1 MSAMDEMLSNM
12 TVSSSGTVNTP
23 IFTITMVIF
32 LILLLAGIIYVVFKM
47 YEAKKPPVESIVLI
61 AVLTAIATV
70 GRIILMSIP
79 AMSIPAVNLA
89 SFIIIMVGVVFG
101 KEEGFLVG
109 ALTAFVSGLFMGM
122 GYWVLFQMLAW
133 GLMGASAGI
142 LASRFD
148 SVGFRIVFGLLWGF
162 LYGWITDISAIFY
175 SGTALEITPI
185 IALYLNGV
193 SYDLTHGVTN
203 AVLLVVLYDWFK
215 KMFTRAKVKYL
226 SGHSSESE
234 SISLTD

>member
-1 MSAMDEMLSNM
+1 M
-12 TVSSSGTVNTP
+12 TTSGNAVVNSQ

-32 LILLLAGIIYVVFKM
+32 LILFIVGVFYAIFKM

-61 AVLTAIATV
+61 AVLTAIAVV
-70 GRIILMSIP
+70 GRIIL
-79 AMSIPAVNLA
+79 MSIPAVNLA

-133 GLMGASAGI
+133 GLMGASAGF

-226 SGHSSESE
+226 AGHSSDNE
-234 SISLTD
+234 SISLSD

>member
-1 MSAMDEMLSNM
+1 MDQMLTNM
-12 TVSSSGTVNTP
+12 TTSGNAVVNSQ

-32 LILLLAGIIYVVFKM
+32 LILFIVGVFYAIFKM

-61 AVLTAIATV
+61 AVLTAIAVV
-70 GRIILMSIP
+70 GRIIL
-79 AMSIPAVNLA
+79 MSIPAVNLA

-133 GLMGASAGI
+133 GLMGASAGF

-162 LYGWITDISAIFY
+162 FYGWITDISAIFY

-226 SGHSSESE
+226 SGHSSDNE

>member
-1 MSAMDEMLSNM
+1 MSAMDQMLTNL
-12 TVSSSGTVNTP
+12 TTSGNAVVNSQ

-32 LILLLAGIIYVVFKM
+32 LILFIVGVFYAIFKM

-61 AVLTAIATV
+61 AVLTAIAVV
-70 GRIILMSIP
+70 GRIIL
-79 AMSIPAVNLA
+79 MSIPAVNLA

-133 GLMGASAGI
+133 GLMGASAGF

-226 SGHSSESE
+226 AGHSSDNE
-234 SISLTD
+234 SISLSD

>member
-1 MSAMDEMLSNM
+1 MSAMDQMLTNM
-12 TVSSSGTVNTP
+12 TTSSSGVVNSP

-32 LILLLAGIIYVVFKM
+32 LILFLIGLFYAIFKM
-47 YEAKKPPVESIVLI
+47 YENRKPPVESIVLI

-70 GRIILMSIP
+70 GRLILMSIP
-79 AMSIPAVNLA
+79 AVNMA

-101 KEEGFLVG
+101 KEEGFIVG

-133 GLMGASAGI
+133 GLMGASAGF

-148 SVGFRIVFGLLWGF
+148 NVGFRIVFGLLWGF

-175 SGTALEITPI
+175 SGTALEISPI

-234 SISLTD
+234 SISLID

>member
-79 AMSIPAVNLA
+79 AVNLA

-133 GLMGASAGI
+133 GLMGASAGF

-148 SVGFRIVFGLLWGF
+148 YVGFRIVFGLLWGF
-162 LYGWITDISAIFY
+162 FYGWITDISAIFY

-226 SGHSSESE
+226 SGNSYESD
-234 SISLTD
+234 SISLSD

>member
-79 AMSIPAVNLA
+79 AVNMA

-148 SVGFRIVFGLLWGF
+148 NVGFRIVFGLLWGF

-215 KMFTRAKVKYL
+215 KMFTRAKVNSFFRIICYQFIIIYP
-226 SGHSSESE
+226 S
-234 SISLTD
+234 

>member
-1 MSAMDEMLSNM
+1 MSAMDEMLTNM
-12 TVSSSGTVNTP
+12 TASSTGVVDTP
-23 IFTITMVIF
+23 IFSITLIIF
-32 LILLLAGIIYVVFKM
+32 LIILLAGIIYAVFKM
-47 YEAKKPPVESIVLI
+47 YENKKPPVESIVLI

-79 AMSIPAVNLA
+79 AVNMA
-89 SFIIIMVGVVFG
+89 SFIIIMVGIVFG

-148 SVGFRIVFGLLWGF
+148 NVGFRIVFGLLWGF

-226 SGHSSESE
+226 SGSSSDSE
-234 SISLTD
+234 SISLSD

>member
-1 MSAMDEMLSNM
+1 MSAMDEMLTNM
-12 TVSSSGTVNTP
+12 SASSTGAITTP
-23 IFTITMVIF
+23 IFSITMIIF
-32 LILLLAGIIYVVFKM
+32 LIIFLAGLIYVVFKM
-47 YEAKKPPVESIVLI
+47 YEQKKPPVESIVLI

-70 GRIILMSIP
+70 GRLIL
-79 AMSIPAVNLA
+79 MSIPAVNLA

-109 ALTAFVSGLFMGM
+109 ALTALVSGLFMGM

-133 GLMGASAGI
+133 GLMGATAGL

-148 SVGFRIVFGLLWGF
+148 NVGFRIVFGLLWGF
-162 LYGWITDISAIFY
+162 FYGWITDVSAIFY
-175 SGTALEITPI
+175 SGTALEISPI
-185 IALYLNGV
+185 IALYINGFT
-193 SYDLTHGVTN
+193 YDLTHGVTN

-226 SGHSSESE
+226 SGNSYESE
-234 SISLTD
+234 SISLSD

>member
-1 MSAMDEMLSNM
+1 MSAMDQMLTNM
-12 TVSSSGTVNTP
+12 TVSSTGVVDTP
-23 IFTITMVIF
+23 IFSITMIIF
-32 LILLLAGIIYVVFKM
+32 LIILLAGIIYAVFKM
-47 YEAKKPPVESIVLI
+47 YENKKPPVESIVLI

-79 AMSIPAVNLA
+79 AVNMA

-133 GLMGASAGI
+133 GLMGASAGF

-226 SGHSSESE
+226 SGNSSDNE
-234 SISLTD
+234 SISLSD

>member
-1 MSAMDEMLSNM
+1 
-12 TVSSSGTVNTP
+12 
-23 IFTITMVIF
+23 MVIF

-70 GRIILMSIP
+70 GRIIL
-79 AMSIPAVNLA
+79 MSIPAVNLA

-162 LYGWITDISAIFY
+162 FYGWITDISAIFY
-175 SGTALEITPI
+175 SGTALQ
-185 IALYLNGV
+185 
-193 SYDLTHGVTN
+193 
-203 AVLLVVLYDWFK
+203 
-215 KMFTRAKVKYL
+215 
-226 SGHSSESE
+226 
-234 SISLTD
+234 SLHYTLMV

>member
-1 MSAMDEMLSNM
+1 MLTNM
-12 TVSSSGTVNTP
+12 TTSGNAVVNSQ

-32 LILLLAGIIYVVFKM
+32 LILFIVGVFYAIFKM

-61 AVLTAIATV
+61 AVLTAIAVV
-70 GRIILMSIP
+70 GRIIL
-79 AMSIPAVNLA
+79 MSIPAVNLA

-133 GLMGASAGI
+133 GLMGASAGF

-226 SGHSSESE
+226 AGHSSDNE
-234 SISLTD
+234 SISLSD

>member
-1 MSAMDEMLSNM
+1 MSAMDQMLTNM
-12 TVSSSGTVNTP
+12 STSANGVVNSP

-32 LILLLAGIIYVVFKM
+32 LILFLVGLFYAVFKM
-47 YEAKKPPVESIVLI
+47 YEQKKPPVESIVLI

-70 GRIILMSIP
+70 GRLILMSIP
-79 AMSIPAVNLA
+79 AVNMA

-101 KEEGFLVG
+101 KEEGFIVG

-133 GLMGASAGI
+133 GLMGASAGF
-142 LASRFD
+142 LASKFEN
-148 SVGFRIVFGLLWGF
+148 VGFRIVFGLIWGF

-185 IALYLNGV
+185 IALYINGIG
-193 SYDLTHGVTN
+193 YDLTHGVTN

-226 SGHSSESE
+226 ADNSTESE
-234 SISLTD
+234 SISLSD

>member
-1 MSAMDEMLSNM
+1 MDQMLTNM
-12 TVSSSGTVNTP
+12 TTSGSGVVNSQ

-32 LILLLAGIIYVVFKM
+32 LILFIVGLFYTIFKM

-61 AVLTAIATV
+61 AVLTAIAVV
-70 GRIILMSIP
+70 GRLIL
-79 AMSIPAVNLA
+79 MSIPAVNLA
-89 SFIIIMVGVVFG
+89 SFIIIMVGVVYG

-133 GLMGASAGI
+133 GLMGASAGF

-215 KMFTRAKVKYL
+215 KMFARAKVKYL
-226 SGHSSESE
+226 SGHSSDNE
-234 SISLTD
+234 SISLSD

>member
-1 MSAMDEMLSNM
+1 MDQMLSNM
-12 TVSSSGTVNTP
+12 TASGNGIVNSQL
-23 IFTITMVIF
+23 FSITMIIF
-32 LILLLAGIIYVVFKM
+32 LILFLVGLFYAIFKL
-47 YEAKKPPVESIVLI
+47 YEQKKPPVESIVLI
-61 AVLTAIATV
+61 AVLTALATV
-70 GRIILMSIP
+70 GRIIL
-79 AMSIPAVNLA
+79 MSIPAVNLA

-101 KEEGFLVG
+101 KEEGFIVG

-133 GLMGASAGI
+133 GLMGASAGF

-148 SVGFRIVFGLLWGF
+148 NVGFRIVFGLLWGF
-162 LYGWITDISAIFY
+162 FYGWITDISAIFY

-226 SGHSSESE
+226 SGNQSESE
-234 SISLTD
+234 SISLSD

>member
-79 AMSIPAVNLA
+79 AVNLA

-109 ALTAFVSGLFMGM
+109 ALTAFVSGLFMVSLWEWDTG
-122 GYWVLFQMLAW
+122 
-133 GLMGASAGI
+133 SC
-142 LASRFD
+142 SRCLLGDLWEPVQD
-148 SVGFRIVFGLLWGF
+148 SSLPDLIV
-162 LYGWITDISAIFY
+162 
-175 SGTALEITPI
+175 
-185 IALYLNGV
+185 
-193 SYDLTHGVTN
+193 
-203 AVLLVVLYDWFK
+203 
-215 KMFTRAKVKYL
+215 
-226 SGHSSESE
+226 
-234 SISLTD
+234 

>member
-1 MSAMDEMLSNM
+1 MSAMDQMLTNM
-12 TVSSSGTVNTP
+12 TTSGNAVVNSQ

-32 LILLLAGIIYVVFKM
+32 LILFIVGVFYAIFKM

-61 AVLTAIATV
+61 AVLTAIAVV
-70 GRIILMSIP
+70 GRIIL
-79 AMSIPAVNLA
+79 MSIPAVNLA

-133 GLMGASAGI
+133 GLMGASAGF

-215 KMFTRAKVKYL
+215 KMFTRDKVKYL
-226 SGHSSESE
+226 AGHSSDNE
-234 SISLTD
+234 SISLSD

>member
-1 MSAMDEMLSNM
+1 MDQMLTNM
-12 TVSSSGTVNTP
+12 TTSGNAVVNSQ

-32 LILLLAGIIYVVFKM
+32 LILFIVGLFYAIFKM

-70 GRIILMSIP
+70 GRIIL
-79 AMSIPAVNLA
+79 MSIPAVNLA

-133 GLMGASAGI
+133 GLMGASAGF

-148 SVGFRIVFGLLWGF
+148 SVGFRIVFGLLGGF

-226 SGHSSESE
+226 SGHSSDNE
-234 SISLTD
+234 SISLSD

>member
-1 MSAMDEMLSNM
+1 MSAMDQMLTNM
-12 TVSSSGTVNTP
+12 TVSSTGVVDTP
-23 IFTITMVIF
+23 IFLITMIIF
-32 LILLLAGIIYVVFKM
+32 LIILLAGIIYAVFKM
-47 YEAKKPPVESIVLI
+47 YENKKPPVESIVLI

-79 AMSIPAVNLA
+79 AVNMA

-148 SVGFRIVFGLLWGF
+148 NVGFRIVFGLLWGF
-162 LYGWITDISAIFY
+162 FYGWITDISAIFY

-226 SGHSSESE
+226 SVHSSESE
-234 SISLTD
+234 SISLSD

>member
-1 MSAMDEMLSNM
+1 MDQMLTNM
-12 TVSSSGTVNTP
+12 TTSGNAVVNSQ

-32 LILLLAGIIYVVFKM
+32 LILFIVGVFYAIFKM

-61 AVLTAIATV
+61 AVLTAIAVV
-70 GRIILMSIP
+70 GRIIL
-79 AMSIPAVNLA
+79 MSIPAVNLA

-133 GLMGASAGI
+133 GLMGASAGF

-148 SVGFRIVFGLLWGF
+148 SVGFR
-162 LYGWITDISAIFY
+162 
-175 SGTALEITPI
+175 ITPI

-226 SGHSSESE
+226 AGHSSDNE
-234 SISLTD
+234 SISLSD

>member
-1 MSAMDEMLSNM
+1 MSAMDQMLTNM
-12 TVSSSGTVNTP
+12 TVSSTGVVDTP
-23 IFTITMVIF
+23 IFSITMIIF
-32 LILLLAGIIYVVFKM
+32 LIILLAGIIYAVFKM
-47 YEAKKPPVESIVLI
+47 YENKKPPVESIVLI

-79 AMSIPAVNLA
+79 AVNMA

-148 SVGFRIVFGLLWGF
+148 NVGFRIVFGLLWGF
-162 LYGWITDISAIFY
+162 FYGWITDISAIFY

-215 KMFTRAKVKYL
+215 SRRCLPELK
-226 SGHSSESE
+226 
-234 SISLTD
+234 

>member
-1 MSAMDEMLSNM
+1 MSAMDQMLTNM
-12 TVSSSGTVNTP
+12 TTSGNAVVNSQ

-32 LILLLAGIIYVVFKM
+32 LILFIVGVFYAIFKM

-61 AVLTAIATV
+61 AVLTAIAVV
-70 GRIILMSIP
+70 GRIIL
-79 AMSIPAVNLA
+79 MSIPAVNLA

-133 GLMGASAGI
+133 GLMGASAGF

-162 LYGWITDISAIFY
+162 LYGWIT
-175 SGTALEITPI
+175 
-185 IALYLNGV
+185 YLNGV

-226 SGHSSESE
+226 AGHSSDNE
-234 SISLTD
+234 SISLSD

>member
-1 MSAMDEMLSNM
+1 MDEMLSNM

-79 AMSIPAVNLA
+79 AVNLA

-133 GLMGASAGI
+133 GLMGASAGF

-226 SGHSSESE
+226 AGHSSDNE
-234 SISLTD
+234 SISLSD

>member
-1 MSAMDEMLSNM
+1 MSAMDEMLTNM
-12 TVSSSGTVNTP
+12 TASSTGVVDTP
-23 IFTITMVIF
+23 IFSITMIIF
-32 LILLLAGIIYVVFKM
+32 LIILLAGIIYAVFKM
-47 YEAKKPPVESIVLI
+47 YENKKPPVESIVLI

-79 AMSIPAVNLA
+79 AVNMA
-89 SFIIIMVGVVFG
+89 SFIIIMVGIVFG

-148 SVGFRIVFGLLWGF
+148 NVGFRIVFGLLWGF
-162 LYGWITDISAIFY
+162 FYGWITDISAIFY

-226 SGHSSESE
+226 SGSSSDSE
-234 SISLTD
+234 SISLSD

>member
-1 MSAMDEMLSNM
+1 MSAMDQMLTNM
-12 TVSSSGTVNTP
+12 TTSGNAVVNSQ

-32 LILLLAGIIYVVFKM
+32 LILFIVGVFYAIFKM

-61 AVLTAIATV
+61 AVLTAIAVV
-70 GRIILMSIP
+70 GRIIL
-79 AMSIPAVNLA
+79 MSIPAVNLA

-133 GLMGASAGI
+133 GLMGASAGF

-162 LYGWITDISAIFY
+162 LYGWITALSAIFY

-203 AVLLVVLYDWFK
+203 AVLLVVLYDWCK

-226 SGHSSESE
+226 SGHSSDSE
-234 SISLTD
+234 SISLSD

>member
-1 MSAMDEMLSNM
+1 MSAMDQMLTNM
-12 TVSSSGTVNTP
+12 TTSGNAVVNSQ

-32 LILLLAGIIYVVFKM
+32 LILFIVGVFYAIFKM

-61 AVLTAIATV
+61 AVLTAIAVV
-70 GRIILMSIP
+70 GRIIL
-79 AMSIPAVNLA
+79 MSIPAVNLA

-133 GLMGASAGI
+133 GLMGASAGF

-162 LYGWITDISAIFY
+162 FYGWITDISAIFY

-226 SGHSSESE
+226 SGHSSDNE

>member
-79 AMSIPAVNLA
+79 AVNLA

-133 GLMGASAGI
+133 GLMGASAGF

-162 LYGWITDISAIFY
+162 FYGWITDISAIFY

-226 SGHSSESE
+226 AGHSSDSE
-234 SISLTD
+234 SISLSD

>member
-79 AMSIPAVNLA
+79 AVNMA

-133 GLMGASAGI
+133 GLMGASAGF

-148 SVGFRIVFGLLWGF
+148 NVGFRIVFGLLWGF
-162 LYGWITDISAIFY
+162 FYGWITDISAIFY

-226 SGHSSESE
+226 SGNQSESE
-234 SISLTD
+234 SISLSD

>member
-1 MSAMDEMLSNM
+1 MSAMDEMLTNM
-12 TVSSSGTVNTP
+12 SASSSGAVNTP

-32 LILLLAGIIYVVFKM
+32 LILFLAGLIYAVFKM
-47 YEAKKPPVESIVLI
+47 YENKKPPVESIVLI
-61 AVLTAIATV
+61 AV
-70 GRIILMSIP
+70 
-79 AMSIPAVNLA
+79 
-89 SFIIIMVGVVFG
+89 VGVVFG
-101 KEEGFLVG
+101 KEEGFIVG

-133 GLMGASAGI
+133 GLMGASAGL

-148 SVGFRIVFGLLWGF
+148 NVGFRIVFGLLWGF

-175 SGTALEITPI
+175 SGTALEISPI
-185 IALYLNGV
+185 IALYINGIT
-193 SYDLTHGVTN
+193 YDLTHGVTN

-226 SGHSSESE
+226 SGNSYESE
-234 SISLTD
+234 GISLKD

>member
-1 MSAMDEMLSNM
+1 MSAMDQMLTNM
-12 TVSSSGTVNTP
+12 TVSSTGVVDTP
-23 IFTITMVIF
+23 IFSITMIIF
-32 LILLLAGIIYVVFKM
+32 LIILLAGIIYAVFKM
-47 YEAKKPPVESIVLI
+47 YENKKPPVESIVLI

-79 AMSIPAVNLA
+79 AVNMA
-89 SFIIIMVGVVFG
+89 SFIIIMVGIVFG

-148 SVGFRIVFGLLWGF
+148 NVGFRIVFGLLWGF
-162 LYGWITDISAIFY
+162 FYGWITDISAIFY
-175 SGTALEITPI
+175 SGTALEITPNPRCNQCS
-185 IALYLNGV
+185 A
-193 SYDLTHGVTN
+193 
-203 AVLLVVLYDWFK
+203 F
-215 KMFTRAKVKYL
+215 
-226 SGHSSESE
+226 SG
-234 SISLTD
+234 IV

>member
-1 MSAMDEMLSNM
+1 MSAMDQMLTNM
-12 TVSSSGTVNTP
+12 TTSGNAVVNSQ

-32 LILLLAGIIYVVFKM
+32 LILFIVGVFYAIFKM

-61 AVLTAIATV
+61 AVLTAIAVV
-70 GRIILMSIP
+70 GRIIL
-79 AMSIPAVNLA
+79 MSIPAVNLA

-133 GLMGASAGI
+133 GLMGASAGF

-193 SYDLTHGVTN
+193 SYDLIHGVTN

-226 SGHSSESE
+226 AGHSSDNE
-234 SISLTD
+234 SISLSD

>member
-79 AMSIPAVNLA
+79 AVNLA

-148 SVGFRIVFGLLWGF
+148 NVGFRIVFGLLWGF
-162 LYGWITDISAIFY
+162 FYGWITDISAIFY

-185 IALYLNGV
+185 IALYLNGDTLMV
-193 SYDLTHGVTN
+193 
-203 AVLLVVLYDWFK
+203 
-215 KMFTRAKVKYL
+215 
-226 SGHSSESE
+226 
-234 SISLTD
+234 

>member
-1 MSAMDEMLSNM
+1 MSAMDQMLTNM
-12 TVSSSGTVNTP
+12 TVSSTGVVDTP
-23 IFTITMVIF
+23 IFSITMIIF
-32 LILLLAGIIYVVFKM
+32 LIILLAGIIYAVFKM
-47 YEAKKPPVESIVLI
+47 YENKKPPVESIVLI

-79 AMSIPAVNLA
+79 AVNMA
-89 SFIIIMVGVVFG
+89 SFIIIMVGIVFG

-133 GLMGASAGI
+133 GLMGASAGF

-148 SVGFRIVFGLLWGF
+148 NVGFRIVFGLLWGF
-162 LYGWITDISAIFY
+162 FYGWITDISAIFY

-234 SISLTD
+234 SISLSD

>member
-79 AMSIPAVNLA
+79 AVNLA
-89 SFIIIMVGVVFG
+89 SFIMVGVVFG

-133 GLMGASAGI
+133 GLMGASAGF

-162 LYGWITDISAIFY
+162 FYGWITDISAIFY

>member
-1 MSAMDEMLSNM
+1 MDQMLTNM
-12 TVSSSGTVNTP
+12 TTSGSGVVNSQ

-32 LILLLAGIIYVVFKM
+32 LILFIVGLFYTIFKM

-61 AVLTAIATV
+61 AVLTAIAVV
-70 GRIILMSIP
+70 GRLIL
-79 AMSIPAVNLA
+79 MSIPAVNLA
-89 SFIIIMVGVVFG
+89 SFIIIMVGVVYG

-133 GLMGASAGI
+133 GLMGASAGF

-215 KMFTRAKVKYL
+215 KMFARAKVKYL
-226 SGHSSESE
+226 SGHSSDNE
-234 SISLTD
+234 SISLSG